1 MKKPKYNLTQKEEK
15 RLSELID
22 KIKNISKQIAKLEKE
37 RSRYNIKIMVLL
49 AKADSRECQPKKNN

>member
-1 MKKPKYNLTQKEEK
+1 MKKPKCNLTQKEEK

-22 KIKNISKQIAKLEKE
+22 KSENISKQIAKLEKE

-49 AKADSRECQPKKNN
+49 AKADSRECQPEKK